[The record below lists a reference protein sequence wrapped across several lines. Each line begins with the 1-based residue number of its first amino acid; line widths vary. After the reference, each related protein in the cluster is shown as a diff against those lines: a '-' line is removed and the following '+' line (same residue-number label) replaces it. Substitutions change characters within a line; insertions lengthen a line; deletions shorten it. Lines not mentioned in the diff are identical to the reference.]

1 MSDEDDGYR
10 FREYSGGCLCGAVR
24 WHATELHDN
33 PHVCYCRMCQK
44 AFGGLFAPLVG
55 VRREHLS
62 WTRGTPSHFASS
74 AHVHRGFCKDCGTPL
89 FWEYLKGERVSL
101 AIGSFDTPH
110 AIPIRFQMGLE
121 GRHPSLPMLPGAEP
135 MGTTEEAE
143 DAATIAGIRAS
154 NRQHPDHDT
163 AAWPSSS

>member
-1 MSDEDDGYR
+1 MSDDSYR
-10 FREYSGGCLCGAVR
+10 FREYSGGCQCGAVR
-24 WHATELHDN
+24 FHATRLHDN

-62 WTRGTPSHFASS
+62 WTRGTPSTFRSS
-74 AHVHRGFCKDCGTPL
+74 THVDRGFCRDCGTPL
-89 FWEYLKGERVSL
+89 YWEYLDGDRVSL

-110 AIPIRFQMGLE
+110 AIPILFQMGLE
-121 GRHPSLPMLPGAEP
+121 GRHPSFPLLPGAKP

-143 DAATIAGIRAS
+143 DAAMIAVIQAS
-154 NRQHPDHDT
+154 NHQHPDHDT
-163 AAWPSSS
+163 TDWTPHHG